1 MTEKEPSPIGQ
12 NWSKKEKHLLSREV
26 FFLTLYFWRKYRLMG
41 VPLKS
46 HFSRILFS
54 RYRL

>member
-1 MTEKEPSPIGQ
+1 MYYNKFHQKNGIVSEIMTKKGWVYDPSQ
-12 NWSKKEKHLLSREV
+12 FYFSRMKI
-26 FFLTLYFWRKYRLMG
+26 LIG

-54 RYRL
+54 R